1 MMKAKRQTV
10 SLRPSPL
17 ASIMGIIGLIV
28 ILVLGGYMMYGAF
41 GIDTAFLMVWVLFG
55 IGGIVYFV
63 VNLTSFSKS
72 DMKHIPLTAD
82 EVIDIAGDDPAPDA
96 DFETKLRKIEA
107 LKKDGLLSEQEYR
120 RKRDEILNQ
129 KW

>member
-1 MMKAKRQTV
+1 MKAKRQTV

-28 ILVLGGYMMYGAF
+28 ILVLGVYLMFGAF
-41 GIDTAFLMVWVLFG
+41 GTNTAFLMVWVLFG
-55 IGGIVYFV
+55 LGGIVYFFI
-63 VNLTSFSKS
+63 NLASFSKS

-82 EVIDIAGDDPAPDA
+82 EVIDIPSDEPAPAA
-96 DFETKLRKIEA
+96 DFESKLRKIEA
-107 LKKDGLLSEQEYR
+107 LKKDGLLNEEEYR